1 MTMLKRLLPS
11 GIAAAVA
18 VGLVALGL
26 SSGGSASA
34 ASVGQLQAEVMTSIQ
49 GYGASVYNDA
59 TASGGQALLV
69 DSNVTVQG
77 TLNLTSAAT
86 GLTVRAK
93 TDGTAAS
100 MTVTVDAV
108 AFAALSVPAQTWT
121 DYAFTRDL
129 ASGNHAVKI
138 AFTNA
143 CCRNLYLDV
152 VTGQGTTSSPGT
164 KVTAYLTG
172 YSSYDNDPPG
182 ADICCGVI
190 HTQAGGTGT
199 YADPITLAVGVVN
212 TTLDVP
218 AGTRFYIP
226 ALRKYFMVE
235 DSCAACHD
243 PNHTRPAGTNIW
255 VDAWVDGRT
264 STQAQAITCM
274 NSITGVH
281 DIYQNPVSNL
291 AVVPGVISA
300 NGGCATVYSETP
312 VYA

>member
-1 MTMLKRLLPS
+1 MRKSLVPS
-11 GIAAAVA
+11 GIVAAVA
-18 VGLVALGL
+18 VGLVALSL

-34 ASVGQLQAEVMTSIQ
+34 AAVGQLQAEVMTSIQ
-49 GYGASVYNDA
+49 GYGASVYNDT

-100 MTVTVDAV
+100 MTVTVDGV
-108 AFAALSVPAQTWT
+108 AFAAQSVPAQTWT
-121 DYAFTRDL
+121 DYAFTRSL

-152 VTGQGTTSSPGT
+152 VTGQGTVVTPSPGT
-164 KVTAYLTG
+164 KATAYLTG
-172 YSSYDNDPPG
+172 YSVYDNDPIG
-182 ADICCGVI
+182 STAICCGVI
-190 HTQAGGTGT
+190 HTEAGGTGT
-199 YADPITLAVGVVN
+199 YADPITLAVGVVG

-218 AGTRFYIP
+218 AGTRFHVP

-235 DSCAACHD
+235 DSCAACHSG
-243 PNHTRPAGTNIW
+243 TRPAGTSIW

-264 STQAQAITCM
+264 STNAQADACM

-291 AVVPGVISA
+291 AVVSGVISA
-300 NGGCATVYSETP
+300 NGGCATVYSETV